1 MTGHRNDVSEP
12 GRREARG
19 RDTGVA
25 ARRKAPTGGSKQ
37 RVRCGCTALAGRQAL
52 CNALQRCRRLPVVYR
67 LLHKMIY
74 SFWPEVESGFCSSY
88 SAS

>member
-1 MTGHRNDVSEP
+1 MTGHRNDVPKP

-25 ARRKAPTGGSKQ
+25 ARRKAPIGGGKQ
-37 RVRCGCTALAGRQAL
+37 RVRCDCAALAGRKAL
-52 CNALQRCRRLPVVYR
+52 CNALQRCRRLPVVDR
-67 LLHKMIY
+67 LLPRMIY
-74 SFWPEVESGFCSSY
+74 SSWPEVESGFCSSD